1 MINENTLKN
10 KEQFSIKNNAELLNS
25 IFKGYIELPTGKKP
39 KKGVSWKK
47 EENLISLDEAL
58 TKNGFAGIPKKGY
71 LVIDTDNEEDSKCM
85 KRLVNAF
92 GWKTLVFETTKGYHF
107 YFKDDK
113 KQIVSTLNS
122 YNAIGFKAD
131 FKGNEGGYL
140 ALKVDGVER
149 KIKAIPKDN
158 ELDYMPFFL
167 YPVKSGVPLFAPKDN
182 PTKYDFRYL
191 QNKTDWNEFETLRS
205 YVNLLM
211 HKTEY
216 SNAQIIE
223 IVKAINEE
231 LFQPKK
237 WSELE
242 SSFCNEDNL
251 EELRKQI
258 TSKKKRGGDRVFLD
272 DVARG
277 IAEAEKE
284 NLCLIGGVVHIRLND
299 NLYSD
304 DRNEIY
310 KVISKYQEHLTQQNK
325 EEVLRAF
332 VQTHDIELEKREL
345 SPAYLIPFK
354 NNVYNI
360 KENKFLDYS
369 PDMVFT
375 HKIPFDY
382 IPDAKETEEVSRW
395 LNSISYYDS
404 KRRASIEEVL
414 GYPFYRS
421 NKLLRGKMI
430 LTVGDSHAGKSTLQ
444 DILKFLLTGR
454 IDTGL
459 KDVVSTL
466 KIENFEDRFA
476 KCQLFNKW
484 LNIGDDVSTGQIRK
498 NNTLKSV
505 ISGDEIEA
513 EYKGRDMFSFRPY
526 CKLIFSTNQ
535 IPLIADEGGG
545 MTSRIHVINFK
556 NCYLSENSPDRIA
569 HPNAEKID
577 IHLVEEITG
586 KQENID
592 YLIRLA
598 VDGLRRLIE
607 NEAFTLPDEERNT
620 LNELRQNFNPL
631 MMWIDELGEN
641 DIERRAYFI
650 DKSCNEVRQYFL
662 MWSEQHSLDKISE
675 NITPSKFSRDICKKF
690 NITTQSKRKNDVF
703 NMGNVVRCFAP

>member
-1 MINENTLKN
+1 MENTKINN
-10 KEQFSIKNNAELLNS
+10 KERFSFKNNAELLNS
-25 IFKGYIELPTGKKP
+25 IFKGYIELPTGKIP

-47 EENLISLDEAL
+47 EENLISLNEAIS
-58 TKNGFAGIPKKGY
+58 KNGFAGIPKSGY
-71 LVIDTDNEEDSKCM
+71 LVIDTDNDEDSKCM
-85 KRLVNAF
+85 IRLVKAF
-92 GWKTLVFETTKGYHF
+92 GWKTLVFKTTKGYHF
-107 YFKDDK
+107 YFKDSK
-113 KQIVSTLNS
+113 KQITSALDK
-122 YNAIGFKAD
+122 YNILGFKSD

-140 ALKVDGVER
+140 ALKVDGEER
-149 KIKAIPKDN
+149 KIIAIPQDN
-158 ELDYMPFFL
+158 EIDEMPFFL
-167 YPVKSGVPLFAPKDN
+167 YPLKTGKPFFTPKDN
-182 PTKYDFRYL
+182 PAKYDFRIL
-191 QNKTDWNEFETLRS
+191 QNRTDWNEFDTLRA
-205 YVNLLM
+205 YVNLLIR
-211 HKTEY
+211 KTEY
-216 SNAQIIE
+216 SNSQIIE
-223 IVKAINEE
+223 IVRAINEE
-231 LFQPKK
+231 LLQPKK

-242 SSFCNEDNL
+242 SSFCNEQNL
-251 EELRKQI
+251 EELRKK
-258 TSKKKRGGDRVFLD
+258 TKCDKTKGEGKVFLD

-277 IAEAEKE
+277 IVEAEKD
-284 NLCLIGGVVHIRLND
+284 NLCLIGGVIHIRLSN
-299 NLYSD
+299 NLYAD
-304 DRNEIY
+304 DRNELY
-310 KVISKYQEHLTQQNK
+310 KLISKYQNHLTQQQK
-325 EEVLRAF
+325 EEVLRAMI
-332 VQTHDIELEKREL
+332 QTHDIQLENREL

-360 KENKFLDYS
+360 HDNKFLDYS
-369 PDMVFT
+369 SEMVFT
-375 HKIPFDY
+375 HKIPFEY
-382 IPDAKETEEVSRW
+382 KQDAKETEQVNKW
-395 LNSISYYDS
+395 LNSISYYDE

-513 EYKGRDMFSFRPY
+513 EYKGRDMFSFRPF

-545 MTSRIHVINFK
+545 MSARIHIINFK
-556 NCYLSENSPDRIA
+556 NCYLAENSPDRIM
-569 HPNAEKID
+569 HPDAEKID

-586 KQENID
+586 NQENID

-598 VDGLRRLIE
+598 VEGLKRLIE

-631 MMWIDELGEN
+631 LMWIEEQGFN
-641 DIERRAYFI
+641 DVERRAYFM
-650 DKSCNEVRQYFL
+650 DKSCNEVRQFFL
-662 MWSEQHSLDKISE
+662 LWSKEHSLEKISE
-675 NITPSKFSRDICKKF
+675 NITPSKFSREICKKF
-690 NITTQSKRKNDVF
+690 GLETKAKRKNDAF
-703 NMGNVVRCFAP
+703 NGCSVVKCFSL